1 MNNIIMGNFF
11 RSKRPQKNSKKR
23 TSKRNIS
30 PQRYSYFHYFCRLK
44 TLNNMT
50 KVYRYIKYMNRSYRY
65 GRVQCYECV
74 PSSHK
79 YVTGYVQSI

>member
-30 PQRYSYFHYFCRLK
+30 PQGRSYSLYFCLLTHNSEDNTR
-44 TLNNMT
+44 N
-50 KVYRYIKYMNRSYRY
+50 ISA
-65 GRVQCYECV
+65 
-74 PSSHK
+74 
-79 YVTGYVQSI
+79 IW